1 MKSTWLVEEKT
12 MTYLAVPRDDATW
25 YENVKSSWHVSTEV
39 KVSQGTRGVDGHRE
53 GGTASSHHEARGIV
67 FATSGHDAFYVSLA
81 FWTSQRKSQGFTMI
95 FMEMHPVQHLQHPLS
110 NPVQLRKIDICPVLR
125 EVSHALAKYTLDV
138 PDVHPPS
145 AEHCKPYRSS
155 GRGCHATW
163 CSFKQWKDL
172 QELEKRVF
180 L

>member
-12 MTYLAVPRDDATW
+12 MTYLAVPRDEATW

-39 KVSQGTRGVDGHRE
+39 KVSQGTWGVDRHRE
-53 GGTASSHHEARGIV
+53 RGTASSHLEARGIV
-67 FATSGHDAFYVSLA
+67 FATSGHDAFCVSLA
-81 FWTSQRKSQGFTMI
+81 FWTSQKISRIYDDFYGNAPCPTSATSAIQPCPTA
-95 FMEMHPVQHLQHPLS
+95 
-110 NPVQLRKIDICPVLR
+110 KIDICPVLR

-155 GRGCHATW
+155 DRGCHATW

>member
-81 FWTSQRKSQGFTMI
+81 FWTSQKISRIYDDFYGNAPCPTSATSAIQPCPTAKNRYLSCAERSVACFGQIHFGRARRASSKCGA
-95 FMEMHPVQHLQHPLS
+95 LQ
-110 NPVQLRKIDICPVLR
+110 
-125 EVSHALAKYTLDV
+125 TL
-138 PDVHPPS
+138 
-145 AEHCKPYRSS
+145 
-155 GRGCHATW
+155 
-163 CSFKQWKDL
+163 
-172 QELEKRVF
+172 
-180 L
+180 